1 MPPKA
6 QAPSL
11 PKPPPI
17 QKYEQN
23 TYLVELPFS
32 YLLERGAWSEFRRAL
47 NTCGLSWNIPDWM
60 CTIIYGGP
68 DYSKLLEK
76 DKELGIIFK
85 QKTVTLGEGE
95 EVKEVS
101 ADKSRALIKL
111 LGFSNSMCEY
121 IQMSTKYC
129 NLSKLEFEPD
139 SKLPAR
145 QKMWSWMVKCL
156 VGAKSIP
163 GPDYYLVNQVSVY
176 DISGLFKRLMEVIET
191 VTICS
196 LDDEVY
202 NVTHSDFDPSSQD
215 IFGYLEELRKAVHKL
230 TDLNEKL
237 PKAGRV
243 IFSDS
248 YIRSRLVRAAR
259 QVPTYKSVI
268 DHLVIQPIE
277 VWAELSLLE
286 LCTHLE
292 TAQANDLSL
301 VPKRNVNPIYQ
312 SSGDDVVR
320 ANYTN
325 SRPRQDAK
333 TSKNCFE
340 WERSGTCK
348 RGTACNF
355 PHPNSG
361 GKRPE
366 QKSENRSSNTS
377 SIPSSV
383 QAIHSRPCSKCS
395 VVHGKGQCK
404 KKVKCA
410 WCGAEGHQEDKCYS
424 KKNGRPK
431 VLFTDTNDDGVC
443 VSANLFIC
451 EEDDT
456 YSVPQPSTLKLEA
469 HIDERL

>member
-6 QAPSL
+6 LAPSV

-47 NTCGLSWNIPDWM
+47 NTCGLSWNIPDCM
-60 CTIIYGGP
+60 CTIIHGGP
-68 DYSKLLEK
+68 DYTKLLEK

-85 QKTVTLGEGE
+85 QKAVTLGEGE
-95 EVKEVS
+95 ESKEVS

-163 GPDYYLVNQVSVY
+163 GPYYYLVNQVSVY

-202 NVTHSDFDPSSQD
+202 NVTHLDFDPSSQD

-259 QVPTYKSVI
+259 QVATYKSVI

-286 LCTHLE
+286 LCTRLE
-292 TAQANDLSL
+292 TSQANDLSL
-301 VPKRNVNPIYQ
+301 VPKRNVNLIYQ
-312 SSGDDVVR
+312 SSQVGDDVVR

-383 QAIHSRPCSKCS
+383 QAILSRPCSKCS

-410 WCGAEGHQEDKCYS
+410 
-424 KKNGRPK
+424 
-431 VLFTDTNDDGVC
+431 
-443 VSANLFIC
+443 
-451 EEDDT
+451 
-456 YSVPQPSTLKLEA
+456 
-469 HIDERL
+469 